1 MPNQYVNKVVFG
13 NDTLIDLTG
22 DTLNNPAS
30 LLEGVTAH
38 DRSGAPITGTC
49 TYDADTSDGTA
60 TASEILAGQTA
71 YAGGAEITGTMP
83 NRGGVTGTI
92 NTVAGTYAIQQ
103 GYHDG
108 SGSVGIDSTEQAKI
122 IAENIKDGVEILGVT
137 GTYTGE
143 GVTAQAKTATP
154 YTTQQVLL
162 PDTGYDYLSQV
173 TVEAIAYVE
182 TDNSAGGKTAT
193 IGTVAP

>member
-1 MPNQYVNKVVFG
+1 MPNQDINKVVFG
-13 NDTLIDLTG
+13 NETLIDLTS
-22 DTLNNPAS
+22 DTITAADLAS
-30 LLEGVTAH
+30 GVTAH
-38 DRSGAPITGTC
+38 DRSGAPITGTS
-49 TYDADTSDGTA
+49 TYDADTSGATA

-71 YAGGAEITGTMP
+71 YAGGQELTGTMP

-92 NTVAGTYAIQQ
+92 STVDGEYAIQQ

-108 SGSVGIDSTEQAKI
+108 SGTVAIDATEQAKI
-122 IAENIKDGVEILGVT
+122 IAANIKDGVEILGVT

-154 YTTQQVLL
+154 YTTQQVIL
-162 PDTGYDYLSQV
+162 PDSDYDYLSQV
-173 TVEAIAYVE
+173 TVEAIAYEE
-182 TDNSAGGKTAT
+182 TDNAAGGKTAT